1 MVVHELC
8 LEMKVQVCM
17 CVRLSKIHCT
27 VHQIYVALACGLPLS
42 VCVCVLCNCS
52 FTRSSNTSTVVDKCI
67 KTKKQLQ
74 NTLDFE
80 NTMFGR

>member
-1 MVVHELC
+1 MSAVNAILIFAYRQIIERRMVVRELC

-42 VCVCVLCNCS
+42 VCVSVCVCVCVCCVNEC
-52 FTRSSNTSTVVDKCI
+52 VV
-67 KTKKQLQ
+67 
-74 NTLDFE
+74 
-80 NTMFGR
+80 